1 MRDLNSSEFRD
12 TQTAFFSASWTAADA
27 NQDGLLNR
35 EEFGVWYDGVRKK
48 RSEEG
53 QFVFSDSQD
62 DDLYALVNA
71 LTEGTDGITFQEFMM
86 LMGPYTQVWHDLK
99 ASGAGQ

>member
-12 TQTAFFSASWTAADA
+12 TQTAFFAASWTAADA

-48 RSEEG
+48 RTEEG

-62 DDLYALVNA
+62 DDLYALVNS
-71 LTEGTDGITFQEFMM
+71 LKEGTDGITFQDFMM